1 MAKKIHHV
9 LVSYDIHDPQRLQKV
24 GKALTDYGER
34 VLKSVFECNLTAGQF
49 QRLKKLGWTA
59 SSIMSKTAS
68 DFTSSVTN
76 VWEMSSFPG
85 PAKGLCKIRRSSSPD
100 CADLRPFAPVFIS
113 YGFH

>member
-49 QRLKKLGWTA
+49 QRLKARVDGLIDHVEDSVRFYFICDKCLG
-59 SSIMSKTAS
+59 
-68 DFTSSVTN
+68 N
-76 VWEMSSFPG
+76 VEFSG
-85 PAKGLCKIRRSSSPD
+85 AGQ
-100 CADLRPFAPVFIS
+100 
-113 YGFH
+113 GFVQDPEVILT